1 MFFGHCTQFLI
12 LCVCVCLSGTAHR
25 KQREEGHC
33 SQKSNNFVV
42 LIMHCTQKAINR
54 RRVFRHCT
62 RFFFFFLRVR
72 QALHRESNEMK
83 VFVRH
88 VYRQK
93 YGELLV
99 CLSSTTHRKQRGEC
113 EFVRHIYRQ
122 KYGELLVCL
131 SSATHRNVTSR

>member
-1 MFFGHCTQFLI
+1 M
-12 LCVCVCLSGTAHR
+12 CVCQALHTESNERKAIARRNQIILLCLSCIVHR
-25 KQREEGHC
+25 KQLTEDVSSDIARE
-33 SQKSNNFVV
+33 F
-42 LIMHCTQKAINR
+42 
-54 RRVFRHCT
+54 
-62 RFFFFFLRVR
+62 FFFFFLRVR

-99 CLSSTTHRKQRGEC
+99 CSSSTTHRKQRGEC